1 VTGLRPTGF
10 RLTLLAALVAVAGA
24 SALAASASGAP
35 ARAVGLAAL
44 AGLGAALLGRGWLS
58 RLLAEPV
65 LALRRFADAQRAGRL
80 EARLP
85 GTWIGEFRPVANALN
100 EMADT
105 LESRLRSSD
114 ARRSRLEAVIEAME
128 EAVLVVDADERV
140 VLANPRLRE
149 LFACPGPAAP
159 PEGRSLLEEIR
170 HAEVVDTLRAALRKG
185 ETQLREA
192 AVGTTAE
199 RRVRFQVAPFAQP
212 GGSTGAVAVF
222 HDVTDLRRV
231 ESIRRDFVA
240 NASHELKTPLTSIR
254 GFAERLADMKLPDHA
269 VPAVDAIV
277 VNARRLQ
284 TLVEDLLE
292 LSRIESGS
300 VPLRPEPVDLAELAR
315 RLIRDLEPR
324 LRAGELTLAVE
335 TATDAR
341 VWADRRAVEQVL
353 GNLLDNAIK
362 YTPSGGRIAVSV
374 EPGLGRRLR
383 VSVTDTGIG
392 IPRKDLP
399 RIFERFYRVDPGR
412 SRALGGTGLGL
423 AIVKHLVQA
432 MGGQLGVER
441 GVESGVESRSG
452 PGTRF
457 WVDLPRPEGPLG
469 QLGG

>member
-1 VTGLRPTGF
+1 MSGF
-10 RLTLLAALVAVAGA
+10 RLTLLATLASVA
-24 SALAASASGAP
+24 AAATLFAWGGGAP
-35 ARAVGLAAL
+35 ARAVGMAAL
-44 AGLGAALLGRGWLS
+44 AGLAAALLGRVWLS
-58 RLLAEPV
+58 RVLAEPV
-65 LALRRFADAQRAGRL
+65 LALRRFAAAQREGRL

-85 GTWIGEFRPVANALN
+85 GTWIGEFRPAADAVN

-105 LESRLRSSD
+105 IERRLRSSD
-114 ARRSRLEAVIEAME
+114 ARRSQLEAVIEAME

-149 LFACPGPAAP
+149 LFASPGVTLP
-159 PEGRSLLEEIR
+159 PEGRSLLEEVR

-192 AVGTTAE
+192 SVGPTAD
-199 RRVRFQVAPFAQP
+199 RRVRFQVAPFTQP
-212 GGSTGAVAVF
+212 DGSAGAVAVF

-231 ESIRRDFVA
+231 EAIRRDFVA

-254 GFAERLADMKLPDHA
+254 GYAERLADMKLPEQT
-269 VPAVDAIV
+269 VSSVDAIV

-284 TLVEDLLE
+284 ALVEDLLE

-300 VPLRPEPVDLAELAR
+300 VPMRPEPVDLAELAR
-315 RLIRDLEPR
+315 RLQADLEPR
-324 LRAGELTLAVE
+324 LRAGELELTVQAPS
-335 TATDAR
+335 DAR
-341 VWADRRAVEQVL
+341 VFADRRAVEQVL

-362 YTPSGGRIAVSV
+362 YTPAGGRIEVQV
-374 EPGLGRRLR
+374 RPEPGLRLQ
-383 VSVTDTGIG
+383 VSVSDTGLG

-432 MGGQLGVER
+432 MGGQLGVESQPGR
-441 GVESGVESRSG
+441 GS
-452 PGTRF
+452 RF
-457 WVDLPRPEGPLG
+457 WVELPRPEGPLG
-469 QLGG
+469 D

>member
-1 VTGLRPTGF
+1 VTGF
-10 RLTLLAALVAVAGA
+10 RLTLLAALVAVAVA
-24 SALAASASGAP
+24 SAIAAGAGGAP
-35 ARAVGLAAL
+35 GRAVGLSVL
-44 AGLGAALLGRGWLS
+44 VGLVCALLGRAWLS
-58 RLLAEPV
+58 RVLAEPV
-65 LALRRFADAQRAGRL
+65 LALRRFANAQRQGQL
-80 EARLP
+80 GARLP
-85 GTWIGEFRPVANALN
+85 GTWIGEFRPVADALN
-100 EMADT
+100 DMAET
-105 LESRLRSSD
+105 LEARLRNSD

-149 LFACPGPAAP
+149 LFASPGATTP

-185 ETQLREA
+185 ETQMREA
-192 AVGTTAE
+192 AAGPAAE
-199 RRVRFQVAPFAQP
+199 RRVRFQVAPFTQP
-212 GGSTGAVAVF
+212 DGSAGAVAVF

-254 GFAERLADMKLPDHA
+254 GYAERLADMKMPDHA
-269 VPAVDAIV
+269 VSAVDAIV

-284 TLVEDLLE
+284 ALVEDLLE

-300 VPLRPEPVDLAELAR
+300 VPLRPEPVDLAELVR
-315 RLIRDLEPR
+315 RLLRDLEPR
-324 LRAGELTLAVE
+324 LRAGELQLDVE
-335 TATDAR
+335 AATDTR
-341 VWADRRAVEQVL
+341 VWADRHAVEQVL

-362 YTPSGGRIAVSV
+362 YTPSGGRIDVRV
-374 EPGLGRRLR
+374 RPGPGLRLR

-432 MGGQLGVER
+432 MGGQLGVESQP
-441 GVESGVESRSG
+441 GH
-452 PGTRF
+452 GTRF

-469 QLGG
+469 RLGG

>member
-1 VTGLRPTGF
+1 MTGVHLSGF
-10 RLTLLAALVAVAGA
+10 RLTLLATLVVV
-24 SALAASASGAP
+24 ALAAAFAAGAGGAP
-35 ARAVGLAAL
+35 AGAVGLAVV
-44 AGLGAALLGRGWLS
+44 AGLSAALLSRVWLS
-58 RLLAEPV
+58 RVLAEPV
-65 LALRRFADAQRAGRL
+65 EALRRFASAQRQGQL

-85 GTWIGEFRPVANALN
+85 GTWIGEFRPVADAVN
-100 EMADT
+100 EMAET
-105 LESRLRSSD
+105 LEARLRTSD

-140 VLANPRLRE
+140 VVANPRLRE
-149 LFACPGPAAP
+149 LFASPGASMP
-159 PEGRSLLEEIR
+159 PEGRSLLEEVR

-192 AVGTTAE
+192 AVGPAGD
-199 RRVRFQVAPFAQP
+199 RRVRFQVAPFTQP
-212 GGSTGAVAVF
+212 DGSAGAVAVF

-254 GFAERLADMKLPDHA
+254 GYAERLADMKMPDHA
-269 VPAVDAIV
+269 VSAVDAIV

-284 TLVEDLLE
+284 ALVEDLLE

-300 VPLRPEPVDLAELAR
+300 VPLRPEPVDLAEVTR
-315 RLIRDLEPR
+315 RLLRDLEPR
-324 LRAGELTLAVE
+324 LRAGQLELDLQAS
-335 TATDAR
+335 TDAR
-341 VWADRRAVEQVL
+341 VWADRRGVEQVL

-362 YTPSGGRIAVSV
+362 YTPAGGRIDVHV
-374 EPGLGRRLR
+374 RPGPGLRLQ

-432 MGGQLGVER
+432 MGGQLGVE
-441 GVESGVESRSG
+441 SQ
-452 PGTRF
+452 PGQGSRF
-457 WVDLPRPEGPLG
+457 WVELPRPEGPLG
-469 QLGG
+469 RLGS